1 MSGEMPLNLT
11 FTKYYSCMKNIVRLV
26 SSVQTRRDT
35 RLLFSQMKFTKAIQM
50 NRYLIGLLM
59 I

>member
-1 MSGEMPLNLT
+1 MPLNLT
-11 FTKYYSCMKNIVRLV
+11 FTKYYSCMIVRLV
-26 SSVQTRRDT
+26 GSVQTRRDT
-35 RLLFSQMKFTKAIQM
+35 HLLFSQMKLIKAIQM